1 MPNFRSRLLATSLLV
16 GSGLCSAPALAQE
29 AAPAPA
35 NPADTANGTQPD
47 TVSPQGGQVTPPS
60 TNAQGQS
67 SGGGAEIVI
76 TGSRIPQPNLT
87 SASPVTVLSSQEVK
101 LSGTTR
107 TEDLINSLPQAFA
120 TQGSNISNGATGT
133 ASVNLRGL
141 GAARTLVL
149 VNGRRLQPGDP
160 RLGSIADINFIPA
173 PMVKRVDVL
182 TGGASSVYGA
192 DAVSGVVN
200 FIMDTNYTGLRIDAQ
215 ASTFMH
221 YNDAS
226 DKILNA
232 NVARNFKPPHGWSV
246 NGGAQDIA
254 AALGASFD
262 DNRGHVMGYATYR
275 KQDAVL
281 EASRDY
287 SFCSLAAR
295 TAAQGGR
302 GSGTPPRDFNCGG
315 SGTSATGTFF
325 TNIGTF
331 QVNGNSLVPGS
342 TPFNFGPYNF
352 YQRPDERYTFGTFAD
367 YEIAP
372 GAHPY
377 LEAMFMNDRS
387 DSRIAPSG
395 DFFNTTT
402 LNCDN
407 PLLSAQQLAII
418 CQPSIYDPRDAN
430 SAGIPLDSKGNPIY
444 FSQFSNLVGGG
455 PIFGPDPDKV
465 VDAAGNTI
473 SNGPLPAPILGF
485 NTPTLFTDPLG
496 NTYNQGIAYIGRRNI
511 EGGGREDHL
520 ERSSWRVVAG
530 MRGDL
535 LKGVSYD
542 AYYQFGTTHFSQAFL
557 NDFSVTRLGRA
568 LDVVDDP
575 AHPGTPICR
584 SVLTG
589 VDPNCVPYNIL
600 ATGGVTAEALA
611 YLQTPLLSRG
621 NVNETIADANFTIEG
636 GEYGVQSPWAD
647 RGVGLNIG
655 AEYRK
660 ESLDFLPDI
669 EFQTGDGAGQG
680 GAILPVSGKFD
691 VRELFAELQ
700 VPIVSHAFIDEF
712 TLTGGYRYSDY
723 KVDGRHFNTDT
734 YKVEARLAPIP
745 DILAR
750 ASYNRAVRAPNVVEL
765 FATQAVGLGG
775 TVDPCAGGIGAGG
788 LVNGTTGGPTAGQAG
803 FTAAQCAN
811 TGVTGAQFGNITPN
825 PANQYNAL
833 AGGNPN
839 LTPETADT
847 YTAGIL
853 LKPRWVPGLAIS
865 ADYFDIKIKD
875 LVGVLPFQAIMN
887 NCLTTG
893 SSTTC
898 DLIHRQPGNGSLWLT
913 PAGFVS
919 ATNINIGGLRTK
931 GVDLNGSYSRRL
943 GGLGMLNVSLV
954 GTWLKDLI
962 TDTGLRPGIDGLDG
976 KYNCAKFYGNTCG
989 TPAPEWRH
997 ALRVGFTLPNGL
1009 GISGR
1014 WRYFSAVQ
1022 LDTLSS
1028 DCDLTGANPTG
1039 DCAVAPAPAN
1049 ARINAQ
1055 SYFDL
1060 ALSARVADRYNFR
1073 LGANNL
1079 LDKQPP
1085 IVGGEVSNAPLGN
1098 GNTYPQVYDALGR
1111 FVFAGVTL
1119 DF

>member
-1 MPNFRSRLLATSLLV
+1 MLNFRTRLLATTLLV
-16 GSGLCSAPALAQE
+16 GAGTLATPALAQD
-29 AAPAPA
+29 AVSPPA
-35 NPADTANGTQPD
+35 NPTDTANGTQPD
-47 TVSPQGGQVTPPS
+47 TTAPQGGQVTPPS
-60 TNAQGQS
+60 TNAQGATP

-200 FIMDTNYTGLRIDAQ
+200 FIMDTNFTGLRIDAQ

-221 YNDAS
+221 YNNAS
-226 DKILNA
+226 DAILNA
-232 NVARNFKPPHGWSV
+232 DAARGLRPPHGWNV

-254 AALGASFD
+254 AAFGASFD

-287 SFCSLAAR
+287 SFCALAAR

-315 SGTSATGTFF
+315 SATSAFGTFF
-325 TNIGTF
+325 TNVGTF
-331 QVNGNSLVPGS
+331 HVEGNQFVPGS
-342 TPFNFGPYNF
+342 VPFNFGPYNF

-377 LEAMFMNDRS
+377 LEAMFMNDTS
-387 DSRIAPSG
+387 NSRIAPSG

-402 LNCDN
+402 INCDN
-407 PLLSAQQLAII
+407 PLLSTQQFNAI
-418 CQPSIYDPRDAN
+418 CVPN
-430 SAGIPLDSKGNPIY
+430 NT
-444 FSQFSNLVGGG
+444 F
-455 PIFGPDPDKV
+455 
-465 VDAAGNTI
+465 VDA
-473 SNGPLPAPILGF
+473 
-485 NTPTLFTDPLG
+485 
-496 NTYNQGIAYIGRRNI
+496 QGVTRAIAYVGRRNI

-520 ERSSWRVVAG
+520 ERSSWRVVGG

-542 AYYQFGTTHFSQAFL
+542 AYYQFGTTRFSQSFL
-557 NDFSVTRLGRA
+557 NDFSVLRLIRS
-568 LDVVDDP
+568 LDVVANP
-575 AHPGTPICR
+575 AVGGIAGVPAGTPVCR
-584 SVLTG
+584 AALPGSGPGGTAL
-589 VDPNCVPYNIL
+589 DANCVPYNIFQ
-600 ATGGVTAEALA
+600 TGGVTPAALA

-621 NVNETIADANFTIEG
+621 HVNETVADVNFTIEG
-636 GEYGVQSPWAD
+636 SEYGIQSPWAD
-647 RGVGLNIG
+647 RGVGLNVG

-660 ESLDFLPDI
+660 EALDFLPDI

-700 VPIVSHAFIDEF
+700 VPIVSHSFIDEF

-723 KVDGRHFNTDT
+723 KVAGRHFNTDT
-734 YKVEARLAPIP
+734 YKVEARLAPIA

-775 TVDPCAGGIGAGG
+775 TVDPCAGAQNPTTH
-788 LVNGTTGGPTAGQAG
+788 LVNGTPAGPSNSQPG

-811 TGVTGAQFGNITPN
+811 TGVTAGQFGNITPN

-847 YTAGIL
+847 YTAGLL
-853 LKPRWVPGLAIS
+853 LKPRWIPGLAVS

-875 LVGVLPFQAIMN
+875 LVGVLPFQAVMN

-893 SSTTC
+893 ASTTC
-898 DLIHRQPGNGSLWLT
+898 SLINRAPGNGSLWLS
-913 PAGFVS
+913 PQGFVV

-931 GVDLNGSYSRRL
+931 GIDVNGSYSRKL
-943 GGLGMLNVSLV
+943 FGLGTLNVSMV

-962 TDTGLRPGIDGLDG
+962 TDTGLRPGIAGLDG
-976 KYNCAKFYGNTCG
+976 KYDCAGFYGNTCG
-989 TPAPEWRH
+989 TPAPVWRH

-1014 WRYFSAVQ
+1014 WRYFSSAK

-1028 DCDLTGANPTG
+1028 DCDLTGANPASG
-1039 DCAVAPAPAN
+1039 QCAVPPAPAN
-1049 ARINAQ
+1049 EKINAQ
-1055 SYFDL
+1055 NYFDL
-1060 ALSARVADRYNFR
+1060 ALSARVGDRYNFR

-1111 FVFAGVTL
+1111 FVFAGVTI

>member
-1 MPNFRSRLLATSLLV
+1 MLNFRTRLLATTLLV
-16 GSGLCSAPALAQE
+16 GAGTLATPALAQD
-29 AAPAPA
+29 AVSPPA
-35 NPADTANGTQPD
+35 NPTDTANGTQPD
-47 TVSPQGGQVTPPS
+47 TTAPQGGQVTPPS
-60 TNAQGQS
+60 TNAQGATP

-200 FIMDTNYTGLRIDAQ
+200 FIMDTNFTGLRIDAQ

-221 YNDAS
+221 YNNAS
-226 DKILNA
+226 DAILNA
-232 NVARNFKPPHGWSV
+232 DAARGFRPPHGWNV

-254 AALGASFD
+254 AAFGASFD

-287 SFCSLAAR
+287 SFCALAAR

-315 SGTSATGTFF
+315 SATSAFGTFF
-325 TNIGTF
+325 TNVGTF
-331 QVNGNSLVPGS
+331 HVEGNQFVPGS
-342 TPFNFGPYNF
+342 VPFNFGPYNF

-377 LEAMFMNDRS
+377 LEAMFMDDSSN
-387 DSRIAPSG
+387 SRIAPSG

-402 LNCDN
+402 INCDN
-407 PLLSAQQLAII
+407 PLLSTQQFNAI
-418 CQPSIYDPRDAN
+418 CVPN
-430 SAGIPLDSKGNPIY
+430 NT
-444 FSQFSNLVGGG
+444 F
-455 PIFGPDPDKV
+455 
-465 VDAAGNTI
+465 VDA
-473 SNGPLPAPILGF
+473 
-485 NTPTLFTDPLG
+485 
-496 NTYNQGIAYIGRRNI
+496 QGVTQAIAYVGRRNI

-520 ERSSWRVVAG
+520 EHTAWRVVAG
-530 MRGDL
+530 MKGDL
-535 LKGVSYD
+535 LRGLSYD
-542 AYYQFGTTHFSQAFL
+542 AYYQFGTTRLSQTYL

-568 LDVVDDP
+568 LDVVANP
-575 AHPGTPICR
+575 AVGGVAGVPAGTPVCR
-584 SVLTG
+584 SSLPG
-589 VDPNCVPYNIL
+589 SLNFDPNCVPYNIFQ
-600 ATGGVTAEALA
+600 TGGVTPAALA
-611 YLQTPLLSRG
+611 YLQTPLLLRG
-621 NVNETIADANFTIEG
+621 HVNETIADANFTIEG
-636 GEYGVQSPWAD
+636 GEYGIQTPWAD
-647 RGVGLNIG
+647 RGVGLNVG

-660 ESLDFLPDI
+660 EALETQPDLS
-669 EFQTGDGAGQG
+669 FQTGEGAGQG
-680 GAILPVSGKFD
+680 GATLPVAGDFD

-700 VPIVSHAFIDEF
+700 VPIVSHSFIDEF

-723 KVDGRHFNTDT
+723 KVGGHHFNTDT
-734 YKVEARLAPIP
+734 YKVEARLAPVA
-745 DILAR
+745 DVLFR
-750 ASYNRAVRAPNVVEL
+750 GSYNRAVRAPNVVEL
-765 FATQAVGLGG
+765 FSTQNVALGG
-775 TVDPCAGGIGAGG
+775 TVDPCAGA
-788 LVNGTTGGPTAGQAG
+788 VPTA
-803 FTAAQCAN
+803 TAAQCAN
-811 TGVTGAQFGNITPN
+811 TGVTAAQYGNIQPN

-833 AGGNPN
+833 FGGNTD
-839 LTPETADT
+839 LSPETADT
-847 YTAGIL
+847 YTAGVL
-853 LKPRWVPGLAIS
+853 LKPRWIPGLAVS
-865 ADYFDIKIKD
+865 ADYFDIKVKD
-875 LVGVLPFQAIMN
+875 LVNPGIPYQTIIN
-887 NCLTTG
+887 NCLQTG
-893 SSTTC
+893 SATTC
-898 DLIHRQPGNGSLWLT
+898 SLIHRAAGNGSLWLSPT
-913 PAGFVS
+913 GFVDQR
-919 ATNINIGGLRTK
+919 NLNLGGLRTK
-931 GVDLNGSYSRRL
+931 GVDVNASYSHKVF
-943 GGLGMLNVSLV
+943 GAGTLNVSMA
-954 GTWLKDLI
+954 GTYLKELSV
-962 TDTGLRPGIDGLDG
+962 DTGLRPGVTGQDG
-976 KYNCAKFYGNTCG
+976 KYECAGFYGNTCG
-989 TPAPEWRH
+989 TPSPEWRH
-997 ALRVGFTLPNGL
+997 TLRLGFTLPNGL

-1014 WRYFSAVQ
+1014 WRYFSAVD
-1022 LDTLSS
+1022 LDTLST
-1028 DCDLTGANPTG
+1028 DHDLQPGAP
-1039 DCAVAPAPAN
+1039 AAAPAN

-1060 ALSARVADRYNFR
+1060 ALSARITDKYNFR
-1073 LGANNL
+1073 LGANNI
-1079 LDKQPP
+1079 LDKMPP
-1085 IVGGEVSNAPLGN
+1085 IVGGEVSNAPFGN

-1111 FVFAGVTL
+1111 YLFAGVTV